1 MISMLTDSSQKKN
14 TEEQWIFNFNKNL
27 FTSLFLF
34 KSSWKNSLTGFK
46 LLPLIIIYIEDT

>member
-1 MISMLTDSSQKKN
+1 MLTDSSQKKN

-34 KSSWKNSLTGFK
+34 KFSWKNSLTGFK
-46 LLPLIIIYIEDT
+46 LLLLIIIYI

>member
-1 MISMLTDSSQKKN
+1 MLTDSSQKKN